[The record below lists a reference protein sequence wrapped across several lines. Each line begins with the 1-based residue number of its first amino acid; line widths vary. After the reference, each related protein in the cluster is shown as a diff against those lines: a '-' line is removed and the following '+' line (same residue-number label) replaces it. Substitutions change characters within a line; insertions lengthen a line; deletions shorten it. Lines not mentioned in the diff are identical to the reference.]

1 MSESVSARFELISQA
16 VDEIKQKKISVRAAA
31 KKYSIPKSTLSDHC
45 LVKYV
50 GPHSKQPFFSKIEED
65 VFAAHAA
72 TVAEWGFPF
81 TRVDLRLL
89 IKMYLEKERRV
100 IPVFKDNLPGEEWV
114 NGFLSRNTDLKIRM
128 SRNITIRRSKVGVKL
143 RQPVF
148 FQFKKHI
155 RQNSSNPYFE
165 L

>member
-50 GPHSKQPFFSKIEED
+50 GPHGKQPFFSKVED

-89 IKMYLEKERRV
+89 IKMYLEKEGRV
-100 IPVFKDNLPGEEWV
+100 IPVFKDNLPGE
-114 NGFLSRNTDLKIRM
+114 NGLMDFSHEILI
-128 SRNITIRRSKVGVKL
+128 
-143 RQPVF
+143 
-148 FQFKKHI
+148 
-155 RQNSSNPYFE
+155 
-165 L
+165 